1 MRITR
6 HEEFEMAHVLPD
18 YPGGCGNLHGHSYK
32 IEVTLEGPQNF
43 DQWGMI
49 LDFNTFKI
57 FIKDT
62 IPDHKFAYNA
72 KDTSPIEKDILAV
85 LNKYGCA
92 TEGYPFC
99 TTAENMCKY
108 FAENID
114 SKLKS
119 HGWSNLNVVEVKL
132 WETSNSYAQYV
143 KED

>member
-108 FAENID
+108 FAENISVD
-114 SKLKS
+114 FGCKVI
-119 HGWSNLNVVEVKL
+119 SNQCTN
-132 WETSNSYAQYV
+132 NSTAYKRYGISFVNQFV
-143 KED
+143 F